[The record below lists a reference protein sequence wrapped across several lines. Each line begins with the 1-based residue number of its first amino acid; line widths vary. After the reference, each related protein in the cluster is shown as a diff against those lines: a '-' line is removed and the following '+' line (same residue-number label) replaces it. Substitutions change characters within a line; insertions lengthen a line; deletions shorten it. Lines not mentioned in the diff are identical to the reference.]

1 MIANNYILLLK
12 ILLKWSL
19 KSKEYEMTLFIYSNF
34 KIGIPVKFLYNIE
47 YNNVYSL
54 NSFLN
59 DSKIV
64 NDIVLQ
70 NLFDMFKRSKY
81 KSLNVWN
88 NMYGYVY
95 E

>member
-81 KSLNVWN
+81 KSLNDWN

>member
-47 YNNVYSL
+47 IIFNL
-54 NSFLN
+54 N
-59 DSKIV
+59 
-64 NDIVLQ
+64 
-70 NLFDMFKRSKY
+70 Y
-81 KSLNVWN
+81 
-88 NMYGYVY
+88 
-95 E
+95 

>member
-64 NDIVLQ
+64 TDIVLQ

-81 KSLNVWN
+81 KSLNDWN